1 MKKFLIILL
10 LAMPLIASAQS
21 NVTANERIAALKAEA
36 EAKAKAAQ
44 EALKA
49 AQEAEEATRLALEQ
63 AEKEAAEAEAKAKA
77 EAERK
82 AKEEA
87 ERKARE
93 EAERIAREE
102 AEAQAAIAEAERIAK
117 EAEAQA
123 AAAKARA
130 EEMKARAAQLKQQSA
145 ATATPTPATTTPKP
159 TPAPATTPAPA
170 PATTPAPAPATTPA
184 PAPATKEVVKES
196 PAPLWSSTINSEKK
210 PEMTKEEMQNIY
222 LAPNAVPEVNGEIQW
237 TCDID
242 VAGKTAQQIY
252 ERTLAILD
260 NIIKE
265 PIQLER
271 SKIAIT
277 NEKEHSIVATMQEW
291 LTFTSN
297 ALVLDRTKMNYVLQ
311 ALCSDGHL
319 KLILDRIT
327 YNYEVQGKKEF
338 YKAEEWINDK
348 NAVNKKRT
356 RLYPSS
362 GKFRRKTIDRKNEL
376 FEIFQSQLK

>member
-49 AQEAEEATRLALEQ
+49 AQEAEEAARLALEQ

-145 ATATPTPATTTPKP
+145 ATATPTPATPTPKP
-159 TPAPATTPAPA
+159 
-170 PATTPAPAPATTPA
+170 TPAPAPATTPA

-277 NEKEHSIVATMQEW
+277 NEKEHNIVATMQEW

>member
-49 AQEAEEATRLALEQ
+49 AQEAEEAARLALEQ

-145 ATATPTPATTTPKP
+145 ATATPVPATTTPKP
-159 TPAPATTPAPA
+159 TPAPA
-170 PATTPAPAPATTPA
+170 PATPPA

-277 NEKEHSIVATMQEW
+277 NEKEHNIVATMQEW

>member
-49 AQEAEEATRLALEQ
+49 AQEAEEAARLALEQ

-145 ATATPTPATTTPKP
+145 ATATPVPATTTPKP
-159 TPAPATTPAPA
+159 
-170 PATTPAPAPATTPA
+170 TPAPAPATTPA
-184 PAPATKEVVKES
+184 PAPATKEVAKES

-277 NEKEHSIVATMQEW
+277 NEKEHNIVATMQEW

>member
-49 AQEAEEATRLALEQ
+49 AQEAEEAARLALEQ

-145 ATATPTPATTTPKP
+145 ATATPVPATTTPKP
-159 TPAPATTPAPA
+159 
-170 PATTPAPAPATTPA
+170 TPAPAPATTPA

-277 NEKEHSIVATMQEW
+277 NEKEHNIVATMQEW

-348 NAVNKKRT
+348 NTVNKKRT

>member
-49 AQEAEEATRLALEQ
+49 AQEAEEAARLALEQ

-159 TPAPATTPAPA
+159 TPAPA
-170 PATTPAPAPATTPA
+170 PATTPA
-184 PAPATKEVVKES
+184 PAPATKEVAKES

-277 NEKEHSIVATMQEW
+277 NEKEHNIVATMQEW

-319 KLILDRIT
+319 KLILDHIT

>member
-49 AQEAEEATRLALEQ
+49 AQEAEEAARLALEQ

-145 ATATPTPATTTPKP
+145 ATTTPVPATTTPKP
-159 TPAPATTPAPA
+159 
-170 PATTPAPAPATTPA
+170 TPA

-348 NAVNKKRT
+348 NTVNKKRT

>member
-49 AQEAEEATRLALEQ
+49 AQEAEEAARLALEQ

-145 ATATPTPATTTPKP
+145 ATTTPTPATTTPK
-159 TPAPATTPAPA
+159 TTPAPA
-170 PATTPAPAPATTPA
+170 PATTPAPAPATTPT

-210 PEMTKEEMQNIY
+210 PEMTKEQIQNIY

-277 NEKEHSIVATMQEW
+277 NEKEHCIVATMQEW

-348 NAVNKKRT
+348 NTVNKKRT

>member
-49 AQEAEEATRLALEQ
+49 AQEAEEAARLALEQ

-145 ATATPTPATTTPKP
+145 ATATPTPATPTPK
-159 TPAPATTPAPA
+159 
-170 PATTPAPAPATTPA
+170 TTPAPAPATTPA
-184 PAPATKEVVKES
+184 PAPATKEVAKEVAKES

-319 KLILDRIT
+319 KIIMDRIT

>member
-49 AQEAEEATRLALEQ
+49 AQEAEEAARLALEQ

-145 ATATPTPATTTPKP
+145 ATTTPTPATTTPK
-159 TPAPATTPAPA
+159 TTPAPA
-170 PATTPAPAPATTPA
+170 PATTPAPAPATTPT

-210 PEMTKEEMQNIY
+210 PEMTKEEIQNIY

-277 NEKEHSIVATMQEW
+277 NEKEHNIVATMQEW

>member
-49 AQEAEEATRLALEQ
+49 AQEAEEAARLALEQ

-82 AKEEA
+82 AKEET

-145 ATATPTPATTTPKP
+145 ATTTPTPATTTPKP
-159 TPAPATTPAPA
+159 
-170 PATTPAPAPATTPA
+170 TPAPAPATTPA

-277 NEKEHSIVATMQEW
+277 NEKEHNIVATMQEW

-348 NAVNKKRT
+348 NTVNKKRT

>member
-49 AQEAEEATRLALEQ
+49 AQEAEEAARLALEQ

-145 ATATPTPATTTPKP
+145 ATATPTPATPTPATTTPKP
-159 TPAPATTPAPA
+159 
-170 PATTPAPAPATTPA
+170 TPAPAPATTPA

-237 TCDID
+237 TCDIE

-277 NEKEHSIVATMQEW
+277 NEKEHGIVATMQEW

-319 KLILDRIT
+319 KIIMDRIT

>member
-49 AQEAEEATRLALEQ
+49 AQEAEEAARLALEQ

-93 EAERIAREE
+93 EAKRIAREE

-145 ATATPTPATTTPKP
+145 ATATPVPATTTPKP
-159 TPAPATTPAPA
+159 
-170 PATTPAPAPATTPA
+170 TPAPAPATTPA

-277 NEKEHSIVATMQEW
+277 NEKEHNIVATMQEW

>member
-49 AQEAEEATRLALEQ
+49 AQEAEEAARLALEQ

-82 AKEEA
+82 AK
-87 ERKARE
+87 
-93 EAERIAREE
+93 EE

-145 ATATPTPATTTPKP
+145 ATATPVPATTTPKP
-159 TPAPATTPAPA
+159 TPAS
-170 PATTPAPAPATTPA
+170 APATTPA

-277 NEKEHSIVATMQEW
+277 NEKEHNIVATMQEW

>member
-49 AQEAEEATRLALEQ
+49 AQEAEEAARLALEQ

-145 ATATPTPATTTPKP
+145 ATATPVPATTTPKP
-159 TPAPATTPAPA
+159 
-170 PATTPAPAPATTPA
+170 TPA

-277 NEKEHSIVATMQEW
+277 NEKEHGIVATMQEW

>member
-36 EAKAKAAQ
+36 EAKAKA
-44 EALKA
+44 
-49 AQEAEEATRLALEQ
+49 
-63 AEKEAAEAEAKAKA
+63 KA

-82 AKEEA
+82 AK
-87 ERKARE
+87 
-93 EAERIAREE
+93 EE

-145 ATATPTPATTTPKP
+145 ATTTPTPATTTPKP
-159 TPAPATTPAPA
+159 TPAS
-170 PATTPAPAPATTPA
+170 APATTPA

-277 NEKEHSIVATMQEW
+277 NEKEHNIVATMQEW

>member
-49 AQEAEEATRLALEQ
+49 AQEAEEAARRALEQ

-145 ATATPTPATTTPKP
+145 ATATPVPATTTPKP
-159 TPAPATTPAPA
+159 TPASA

-184 PAPATKEVVKES
+184 PAPATKEVAKES

>member
-49 AQEAEEATRLALEQ
+49 AQEAEEAARLALEQ

-145 ATATPTPATTTPKP
+145 ATTTPTPATTTPKP
-159 TPAPATTPAPA
+159 TPAS
-170 PATTPAPAPATTPA
+170 APATTPA

-277 NEKEHSIVATMQEW
+277 NEKEHNIVATMQEW

-338 YKAEEWINDK
+338 YKAEEWINDN

>member
-49 AQEAEEATRLALEQ
+49 AQEAEEAARLALEQ

-145 ATATPTPATTTPKP
+145 ATATPVPATTTPK
-159 TPAPATTPAPA
+159 TAS
-170 PATTPAPAPATTPA
+170 APAPATTPA

-277 NEKEHSIVATMQEW
+277 NEKEHNIVATMQEW

>member
-49 AQEAEEATRLALEQ
+49 AQEAEEAARLALEQ

-159 TPAPATTPAPA
+159 
-170 PATTPAPAPATTPA
+170 TPAPAPATTPA

-277 NEKEHSIVATMQEW
+277 NEKEHNIVATMQEW

-348 NAVNKKRT
+348 NAINKKRT

>member
-49 AQEAEEATRLALEQ
+49 AQEAEEAARLALEQ

-145 ATATPTPATTTPKP
+145 ATTTPTPATTTPKP
-159 TPAPATTPAPA
+159 T
-170 PATTPAPAPATTPA
+170 PAPATTPA

>member
-49 AQEAEEATRLALEQ
+49 AQEAEEAARLALEQ

-130 EEMKARAAQLKQQSA
+130 E
-145 ATATPTPATTTPKP
+145 
-159 TPAPATTPAPA
+159 
-170 PATTPAPAPATTPA
+170 ATTPA

-277 NEKEHSIVATMQEW
+277 NEKEHNIVATMQEW

-356 RLYPSS
+356 RLYPSN

>member
-49 AQEAEEATRLALEQ
+49 AQEAEEAARLALEQ

-159 TPAPATTPAPA
+159 
-170 PATTPAPAPATTPA
+170 TPAPAPATTPA

-277 NEKEHSIVATMQEW
+277 NEKEHNIVATMQEW

-348 NAVNKKRT
+348 NTVNKKRT

>member
-49 AQEAEEATRLALEQ
+49 AQEAEEAARLALEQ

-145 ATATPTPATTTPKP
+145 ATTTPTPATTTPKP
-159 TPAPATTPAPA
+159 TPASA

-277 NEKEHSIVATMQEW
+277 NEKEHNIVATMQEW

>member
-49 AQEAEEATRLALEQ
+49 AQEAEEAARLALEQ

-159 TPAPATTPAPA
+159 TPA
-170 PATTPAPAPATTPA
+170 PAPAPATTPA

-277 NEKEHSIVATMQEW
+277 NEKEHNIVATMQEW

>member
-49 AQEAEEATRLALEQ
+49 AQEAEEAARLALEQ

-145 ATATPTPATTTPKP
+145 ATATP
-159 TPAPATTPAPA
+159 APATTPAPA
-170 PATTPAPAPATTPA
+170 PAA
-184 PAPATKEVVKES
+184 KEVVKES

-311 ALCSDGHL
+311 AKCSDNHL

>member
-49 AQEAEEATRLALEQ
+49 AQEAEEAARLALEQ

-145 ATATPTPATTTPKP
+145 ATATPVPATTTPKP
-159 TPAPATTPAPA
+159 
-170 PATTPAPAPATTPA
+170 TPAPAPATTPA

-277 NEKEHSIVATMQEW
+277 NEKEHNIVATMQEW

>member
-49 AQEAEEATRLALEQ
+49 AQEAEEAARLALEQ

-145 ATATPTPATTTPKP
+145 ATTTPVPATTTPKP

-170 PATTPAPAPATTPA
+170 PATTLA

-210 PEMTKEEMQNIY
+210 PEMTKEEIQNIY

-237 TCDID
+237 TCDIE